1 MPKPYKTSCVEYKA
15 FGYNSR
21 LKSVSKCKIKFSTE
35 EYKVWRGIYLAK
47 QLSDEHILSMNPLLE
62 KMENWI
68 WFLKKNILNSVDIM
82 TTISWFWLKIL
93 KFFKV

>member
-1 MPKPYKTSCVEYKA
+1 
-15 FGYNSR
+15 
-21 LKSVSKCKIKFSTE
+21 
-35 EYKVWRGIYLAK
+35 
-47 QLSDEHILSMNPLLE
+47 MNPLLE